1 MTESKNMFKIP
12 NNNLHPNIFWKS
24 FLNKCIKSKETIGNL
39 NKIIRSQLFFL
50 QIRNYEDMLDHCSYM
65 YNLNSCEI

>member
-24 FLNKCIKSKETIGNL
+24 FLNKCIKSKETIANL
-39 NKIIRSQLFFL
+39 NKL
-50 QIRNYEDMLDHCSYM
+50 LDHNYFFYKSETMRTCLIIAVIYTT
-65 YNLNSCEI
+65 